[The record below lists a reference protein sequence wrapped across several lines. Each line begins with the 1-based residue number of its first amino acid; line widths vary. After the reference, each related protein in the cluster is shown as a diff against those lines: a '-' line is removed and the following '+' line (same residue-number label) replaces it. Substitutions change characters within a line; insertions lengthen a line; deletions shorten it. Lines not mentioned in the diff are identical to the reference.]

1 MNNYPHFQY
10 CCETQINSPEKLSV
24 QAEYNPFLSVLNIDL
39 FGKYY
44 DIMLND
50 KSYKVSN
57 QNNIQLP
64 VNEKINRIKIRTDKD
79 CQGIFEKWLNLT
91 EKAGFILTQY
101 LI

>member
-1 MNNYPHFQY
+1 MKPGRYNVCVRVNNYPDFQY
-10 CCETQINSPEKLSV
+10 CYETQINSPEKLSV

-39 FGKYY
+39 SGGKYY

-64 VNEKINRIKIRTDKD
+64 VNEKINRIEVRTDKD
-79 CQGIFEKWLNLT
+79 CQGKISFRH
-91 EKAGFILTQY
+91 